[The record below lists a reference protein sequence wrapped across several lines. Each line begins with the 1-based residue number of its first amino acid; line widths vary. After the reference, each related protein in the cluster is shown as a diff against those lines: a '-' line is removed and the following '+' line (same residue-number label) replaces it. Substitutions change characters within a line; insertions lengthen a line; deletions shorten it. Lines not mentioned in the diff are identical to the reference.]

1 MIIPYRKAY
10 IPAFQNAK
18 TQNSSKP
25 DKNKEITDYNKSD
38 HEEETATIFVLA
50 KKTLN
55 NLINSECIENSKK
68 IKMGLD
74 LIG

>member
-25 DKNKEITDYNKSD
+25 DNNKKVTDYKSD
-38 HEEETATIFVLA
+38 HEEETATILVLA

-55 NLINSECIENSKK
+55 NLTNSECIGNSKK

>member
-18 TQNSSKP
+18 TQSSSKP
-25 DKNKEITDYNKSD
+25 HNNEKVTDYKSD
-38 HEEETATIFVLA
+38 HEEETATIFGLA

-55 NLINSECIENSKK
+55 NLINSEYIENSKK